1 MDPPAAPDP
10 NLNARVVVLEEIAAA
25 TKNVLVDL
33 RDQIHALRAEHG
45 TEMRSLRAGIAAL
58 AHDLR
63 AAQRTDFRWLLGITL
78 VGFGAILG
86 AIGVLLGARVREF
99 GWF

>member
-1 MDPPAAPDP
+1 MDTPAAPDP
-10 NLNARVVVLEEIAAA
+10 NLNARVATLEEIAGA